1 MFQIVQKEGEIMIT
15 FPMGYHS
22 GFNTGFNIAEST
34 NFATERWVE
43 YGKRCTRCFC
53 KPDMVQISMECFV
66 KRFQPE
72 RQVSKTTQCSAV
84 GSTLPNIAL
93 LA

>member
-1 MFQIVQKEGEIMIT
+1 MGVFCKEPPTQCTEIEKSSMLPFQIVQKEGEIMIT

-43 YGKRCTRCFC
+43 
-53 KPDMVQISMECFV
+53 
-66 KRFQPE
+66 
-72 RQVSKTTQCSAV
+72 
-84 GSTLPNIAL
+84 L
-93 LA
+93 L